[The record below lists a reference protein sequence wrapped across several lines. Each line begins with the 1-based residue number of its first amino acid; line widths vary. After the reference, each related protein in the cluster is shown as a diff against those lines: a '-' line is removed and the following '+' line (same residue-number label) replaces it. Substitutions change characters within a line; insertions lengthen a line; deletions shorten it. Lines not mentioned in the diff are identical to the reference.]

1 MPVLVWSR
9 RFAEDAAAR
18 AQAEQAFGV
27 KVVVTAEELVAKSD
41 ILSVHLALTKDTRNF
56 VNAELVGRTSKVPWA
71 VIFPR
76 EGPEPRHPSQ
86 LYEAIGEGF
95 LPLLWMWWRYP
106 KRLPPGQV
114 AGEFLLLYAVARF
127 VSEWFRSPDDGY
139 ILGMTAGQFWTLPMA
154 MKARHGQ
161 LKWLP
166 KQLLMRYLPK
176 PLVQHPK
183 TGFGAPVGDWLRGPL
198 REWAEAQLDETR
210 LRDEGHFD
218 PAPIRRIWKAFLDGE
233 RKWHT
238 HLWGVL
244 MFQAWRDKL

>member
-1 MPVLVWSR
+1 MLYTAFEMQKAWLAGMGLAAQSSSDWLLSFANPVATTQRVGVVELATTQGMVVAT
-9 RFAEDAAAR
+9 FNAR
-18 AQAEQAFGV
+18 AHMGDVEAGDGV
-27 KVVVTAEELVAKSD
+27 VSAAIRLLDDPDALPGVGTPGDALMAMDMACYLPED
-41 ILSVHLALTKDTRNF
+41 ILA
-56 VNAELVGRTSKVPWA
+56 KVDRA
-71 VIFPR
+71 
-76 EGPEPRHPSQ
+76 SMAAS
-86 LYEAIGEGF
+86 LEARA
-95 LPLLWMWWRYP
+95 PLLDWR
-106 KRLPPGQV
+106 V
-114 AGEFLLLYAVARF
+114 ASFA
-127 VSEWFRSPDDGY
+127 
-139 ILGMTAGQFWTLPMA
+139 WTLPMA

-244 MFQAWRDKL
+244 MFQAWREGLD